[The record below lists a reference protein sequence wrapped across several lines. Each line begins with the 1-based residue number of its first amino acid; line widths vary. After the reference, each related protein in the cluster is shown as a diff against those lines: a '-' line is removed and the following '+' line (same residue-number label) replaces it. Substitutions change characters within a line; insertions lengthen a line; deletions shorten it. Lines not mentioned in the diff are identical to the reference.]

1 MEKPR
6 LIKGGSFKDERGK
19 IVFCN
24 DFDMQQIKRFYYTS
38 PSENNPIRA
47 WQGHKNESK
56 WFHCIKGNFEIKV
69 IEPDVWI
76 DPSMHSKV
84 YNFDLAE
91 NSGDVLFI
99 PGGFINGF
107 KAKKPDSVL
116 MIFSDCSL
124 EESNKDD
131 IRFDINKWQF

>member
-1 MEKPR
+1 
-6 LIKGGSFKDERGK
+6 
-19 IVFCN
+19 
-24 DFDMQQIKRFYYTS
+24 
-38 PSENNPIRA
+38 
-47 WQGHKNESK
+47 NESK